1 MLLTHLLKM
10 VSKRSRE
17 DSGSLWLR
25 LPDSRVSV
33 CLYPVLALQLTVQVW
48 NLELS
53 RLSKLGGWVGGRGA
67 GLNRD
72 VFFFAPTRL
81 CHSIGPLLMF
91 LWGLT
96 GFVPRHKS
104 RKADNTV

>member
-17 DSGSLWLR
+17 DSGGLWLR

-72 VFFFAPTRL
+72 VFFFLHLQDVVIAL
-81 CHSIGPLLMF
+81 AHF
-91 LWGLT
+91 LRFSG
-96 GFVPRHKS
+96 
-104 RKADNTV
+104 A